1 MKRQPLVSLVSIIY
15 NSTEVTK
22 DLLRSLRNI
31 TYPRIEIIIV
41 DNGSVDR
48 SSFTLKEDFPEIT
61 LIREEKNHGF
71 SGGNNIG
78 IRASK
83 GEYILLINNDV
94 EVTPGFL
101 EPMLEVFEKDP
112 KAGMVSPKIVYHNRG
127 ELLQY
132 AGSNGINPWT
142 GRGRKRGNKEV
153 DRGQYDFVRE
163 TELVHGACMMVP
175 RSMINKAGPLYEDYF
190 LYYEEHDWAERA
202 KKHGYKI
209 YYAGTSKIYHKES
222 VSTGKE
228 SPLKSYYMAR
238 NRIMFLRRNVSYPA
252 FFTSL
257 LIFILLAAP
266 KNIIQYTARARFLNL
281 KAYVRGIL
289 WHLGVQSSRGGL

>member
-1 MKRQPLVSLVSIIY
+1 MKRYPLVSIVSINY
-15 NSTEVTK
+15 NSTEVTR
-22 DLLRSLRNI
+22 DLLLSLRRV
-31 TYPRIEIIIV
+31 TYPNIEIIIV
-41 DNGSVDR
+41 DNGSADR
-48 SSFTLKEDFPEIT
+48 SCYSLKNDFPEIM

-71 SGGNNIG
+71 SGGNNLG
-78 IRASK
+78 IKASE

-101 EPMLEVFEKDP
+101 EPMLDVFQKDP
-112 KAGMVSPKIVYHNRG
+112 SAGMVSPKIVYHNRG
-127 ELLQY
+127 ELVQY

-142 GRGRKRGNKEV
+142 GRGRKRGHKEV
-153 DRGQYDFVRE
+153 DKGQFDFVKQ

-175 RSMINKAGPLYEDYF
+175 RSLIEKTGPLYEGYF
-190 LYYEEHDWAERA
+190 LYYEEHDWAVRA
-202 KKHGYKI
+202 KKQGYKI

-257 LIFILLAAP
+257 LIFMLLAAP
-266 KNIIQYTARARFLNL
+266 KNIIQYTAQAKFVNL
-281 KAYVRGIL
+281 KAYLKGIL
-289 WHLGVQSSRGGL
+289 WHFGL